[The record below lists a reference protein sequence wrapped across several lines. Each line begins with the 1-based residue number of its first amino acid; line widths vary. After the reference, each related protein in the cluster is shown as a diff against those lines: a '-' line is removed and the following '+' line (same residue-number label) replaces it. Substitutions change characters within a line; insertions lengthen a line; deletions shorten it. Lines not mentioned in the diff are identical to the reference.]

1 MMRRLGLLLAA
12 VLITV
17 AAVPATPA
25 AAAPCTGVRCY
36 HVYADISVVA
46 WTAPVVSPGAMHT
59 YTAQVTNTGWRTGGL
74 SAPVPWPG
82 PASGVVYVGFEPGTP
97 ADERVGC
104 HVDVGPQYGC
114 FGGYNNGLAFDV
126 GSIPSGATYQL
137 SVFFRAPQAP
147 GTYTFLVWIYPFQSP
162 APWTEYDP
170 SNNSVTLTYQVA

>member
-1 MMRRLGLLLAA
+1 MMRRLGLMLAA

-17 AAVPATPA
+17 AVVPAAPA
-25 AAAPCTGVRCY
+25 AAAPCTGIRCY
-36 HVYADISVVA
+36 RYWADISVVG
-46 WTAPVVSPGAMHT
+46 WTAPVVAPGTMHT

-74 SAPVPWPG
+74 TGPVQWPG
-82 PASGVVYVGFEPGTP
+82 PASGTVYVAFEPSTP

-114 FGGYNNGLAFDV
+114 FGGYNNGLAFDM

-137 SVFFRAPQAP
+137 STYFRAPQTP
-147 GTYTFLVWIYPFQSP
+147 GMYTVYIWIYPFQG
-162 APWTEYDP
+162 ANPWTEYDP